1 MFDKKDQNAATEN
14 LKEKVT
20 NQSSEIQNGEKE
32 EVDQRAKKLKET
44 VFIVGDCM
52 IKKIDGYLLTKSI
65 NHKFLVKVGPFRT
78 AKTIDIYDHLKPTL
92 KDFNLGFFIINVCT
106 NDLPL
111 NKTSNETAEKIVN
124 LAESVKNPA
133 QTL

>member
-44 VFIVGDCM
+44 TFIVGDSM
-52 IKKIDGYLLTKSI
+52 IKKS
-65 NHKFLVKVGPFRT
+65 
-78 AKTIDIYDHLKPTL
+78 
-92 KDFNLGFFIINVCT
+92 
-106 NDLPL
+106 
-111 NKTSNETAEKIVN
+111 
-124 LAESVKNPA
+124 
-133 QTL
+133 